1 MTEEQIPPQGFNPN
15 MINEVPSEWLKFP
28 LRYSREGF
36 TAPEDAIV
44 TEYERTPEGYLE
56 IEWQY
61 QEVQRALSL
70 DFNSFTATAYSR
82 QQLEE
87 LATPKV
93 AEINQRRQENSA
105 EPVDVTTV
113 SDTFLRHV
121 IRPNWHDHIPADDSE
136 ESQANWE
143 KFKGQFPE
151 SIQINLEELRELD
164 GKMRALSNDEQLR
177 TEVQSL
183 HAERILVIRAAS
195 AFLAADRKVNDL
207 SRRAAEVYRA
217 AGISNRSLTAAEQR
231 HIQRLQEQQ
240 FRIKEARGQKI
251 TSQKQLG
258 DVRAELRR
266 RIDIKRR
273 RDFERGIVMTDQMQ
287 GIIDELLPSLAQGK
301 PALLVGETGGAK
313 TALAEYISRQYF
325 GAEPE
330 FISGYGD
337 VNSYQV
343 MGKMTLRNEDGTTVS
358 DFLPGPV
365 VRAMEA
371 GKPLILD
378 EINAMPAE
386 FLKRLNK
393 IVQLR
398 PGDKFIVQEDSGREV
413 TVKPGF
419 VIIGTA
425 NEKSKRYKGVEDLSV
440 EFQNRFGANVVRVH
454 YPDYDVVYGQP
465 PVENAVIAKAALTD
479 RSGNLV
485 SGVNVDELERFVR
498 ACHVTQQVFSGN
510 FGQGFRD
517 YVSSEHIADNKPGL
531 DEAVLAPRTMVA
543 LLEKVRD
550 SYGKVT
556 LEAALQR
563 FVTGIKSENDKKQM
577 TLILQGYG
585 FLGSSGSMP
594 NQAHSEFSFD
604 LYPGLDPELKA
615 AYDSNVK
622 FETAIAALAAQDWNV
637 PNLRIVSRDNAKNI
651 YAKNLYKDNFDKKL
665 D

>member
-1 MTEEQIPPQGFNPN
+1 MTEEQAPPQGFNPN
-15 MINEVPSEWLKFP
+15 KINEVPPERLKFP
-28 LRYSREGF
+28 MRYSREGF
-36 TAPEDAIV
+36 AAPESASV

-61 QEVQRALSL
+61 QEAQRALSL
-70 DFNSFTATAYSR
+70 DFNSFAATTYSR

-87 LATPKV
+87 LAAPHV
-93 AEINQRRQENSA
+93 ADINQRRQENSA
-105 EPVDVTTV
+105 EPLDITTV
-113 SDTFLRHV
+113 NDTFLRHV

-164 GKMRALSNDEQLR
+164 GKMRVLSNDEQLR
-177 TEVQSL
+177 SEVQSL
-183 HAERILVIRAAS
+183 HAERISVMRAAS

-240 FRIKEARGQKI
+240 TRIKEARGQEI
-251 TSQKQLG
+251 TSQKMLG
-258 DVRAELRR
+258 EVRSELRR

-273 RDFERGIVMTDQMQ
+273 RDFERGIVLTDQMQ

-313 TALAEYISRQYF
+313 TALAEFISRQYF
-325 GAEPE
+325 GVEPE

-358 DFLPGPV
+358 DFVPGPV

-398 PGDKFIVQEDSGREV
+398 PGDKFVVQEDSGREV
-413 TVKPGF
+413 TVRPGF

-425 NEKSKRYKGVEDLSV
+425 NEKSKRYKGLEDLSV

-454 YPDYDVVYGQP
+454 YPDHDVVYGQA

-485 SGVNVDELERFVR
+485 PGVSTDELERFVR

-517 YVSSEHIADNKPGL
+517 YVSSERIADNKPGL

-556 LEAALQR
+556 LDAALQR
-563 FVTGIKSENDKKQM
+563 FVTGIKSDNDKKQL

-585 FLGSSGSMP
+585 FL
-594 NQAHSEFSFD
+594 A
-604 LYPGLDPELKA
+604 
-615 AYDSNVK
+615 
-622 FETAIAALAAQDWNV
+622 
-637 PNLRIVSRDNAKNI
+637 SRD
-651 YAKNLYKDNFDKKL
+651 
-665 D
+665 